1 MNRLQKNRCQIL
13 WGLVAMLVLV
23 GSLPAQPPTVAKR
36 PRRVFIPI
44 EDLGVVIDRDRRGV
58 MLEKAEYNK
67 LRTLAAK
74 NERDRPRTPT

>member
-44 EDLGVVIDRDRRGV
+44 EDLGWSSTEIV
-58 MLEKAEYNK
+58 
-67 LRTLAAK
+67 AA
-74 NERDRPRTPT
+74 